1 MCQICNIVLRY
12 RSNKP
17 LSFSTSNLTNTI
29 LSTAISSQE
38 KIQNRD
44 DFAQKKEKS

>member
-1 MCQICNIVLRY
+1 MCQICNLALRY

-29 LSTAISSQE
+29 LSTAISSRE
-38 KIQNRD
+38 KIPDRD
-44 DFAQKKEKS
+44 GIAKKEKS